1 MQQWLKESQEDVLTP
16 SGHVEMMN
24 GLQEAIKGCVGL
36 IWKASTSTQVPRQF
50 STDPV

>member
-24 GLQEAIKGCVGL
+24 GLQEAIKEVVAV
-36 IWKASTSTQVPRQF
+36 WV
-50 STDPV
+50 